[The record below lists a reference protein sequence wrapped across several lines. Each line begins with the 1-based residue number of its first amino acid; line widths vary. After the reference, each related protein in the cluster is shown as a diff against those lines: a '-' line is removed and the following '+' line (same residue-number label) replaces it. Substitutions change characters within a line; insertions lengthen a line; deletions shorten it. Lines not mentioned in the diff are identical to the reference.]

1 MRVLRLIMVTIL
13 CWPLIL
19 ALAGANGQERLIS
32 RKDADRIFGLRRPLW
47 EAETRQWAAPPGWT
61 VRLVS
66 VPTGTGVVV
75 MDPKT
80 STGLGVQPLFKNAQ
94 GPPDMIVVESY
105 YPAGAFREY
114 SAQTQRDMEAAA
126 GLDLGPAYAI
136 SVSFNRME
144 SPPPGFDVI
153 EVTITRVPR

>member
-1 MRVLRLIMVTIL
+1 MRVLRPIVVTIL

-19 ALAGANGQERLIS
+19 GLVVAHGQERLIS

-47 EAETRQWAAPPGWT
+47 EAEARQWAAPPGWT
-61 VRLVS
+61 VRLVP

-80 STGLGVQPLFKNAQ
+80 GTGLGVQPLFRNAQ
-94 GPPDMIVVESY
+94 GPPDMLVVESY
-105 YPAGAFREY
+105 YPAGTFREF
-114 SAQTQRDMEAAA
+114 SEQTQKDMQAATS
-126 GLDLGPAYAI
+126 LDLGPAYTI
-136 SVSFNRME
+136 SVSFNRMD

-153 EVTITRVPR
+153 EVTIKRIPR